1 MALPGDG
8 TAHRRDYKL
17 GIRNL
22 PTTGYSPDGKHK
34 LFYQRTGVMSKL
46 QTKSG
51 GIQTRVGSYSK
62 GATCVN
68 WIGMPQNPR
77 FVLGL
82 AVGPVYHHAENRID
96 SHIVLSSMAYGQ
108 FVTPKH
114 NAKRCAPGLTLCAA
128 FERFSTTQKVD
139 FQLPTTDGASSC
151 CAIRNRIGI
160 RSSHWFSSNSGFPNN
175 RCPGL
180 HPIRPCWKTQTK
192 IWPTF

>member
-1 MALPGDG
+1 MPTTNILWCRPRPSLSRWKAQAILSENRCYVETPNKV
-8 TAHRRDYKL
+8 RRYSDACRIIL
-17 GIRNL
+17 QRRNL
-22 PTTGYSPDGKHK
+22 CQLDRHAP
-34 LFYQRTGVMSKL
+34 
-46 QTKSG
+46 KSAICFG
-51 GIQTRVGSYSK
+51 E
-62 GATCVN
+62 
-68 WIGMPQNPR
+68 
-77 FVLGL
+77 L

-114 NAKRCAPGLTLCAA
+114 NAKRCAPGLTLCAT

-151 CAIRNRIGI
+151 CAIRNRIEI

-192 IWPTF
+192 SPDR